1 MRIEIPGELGSF
13 SLDPIHFEVRD
24 PNQELALGNAIR
36 LDWTKSEARATTYKV
51 ERKSSSS
58 NSYTTVDNNIS
69 GSLKSFVDHTIVPGA
84 TYEYRV
90 TAVSATGSQVLSTD
104 SYKVSK
110 PFIFLAPPSK
120 TIVGKVQ

>member
-1 MRIEIPGELGSF
+1 M
-13 SLDPIHFEVRD
+13 
-24 PNQELALGNAIR
+24 
-36 LDWTKSEARATTYKV
+36 

-84 TYEYRV
+84 SYEYRV
-90 TAVSATGSQVLSTD
+90 TAVSASGSQVLSTD

-110 PFIFLAPPSK
+110 PFIYLAPPSK
-120 TIVGKVQ
+120 TIVGKVRNDLNASISGAEVQAWKIDGTGGWASAVTDVNGDI